1 MTKLYKKNPEK
12 MVHLYKNNWFAIGL
26 LMTGIFLAVITV
38 VGFIFNPSLF
48 SSFSWL
54 VFGVIISIASYML
67 YNIKKI
73 RDEMKHSKK

>member
-1 MTKLYKKNPEK
+1 
-12 MVHLYKNNWFAIGL
+12 MVHLYKNNWVAIGL
-26 LMTGIFLAVITV
+26 LITGILLAVISV
-38 VGFIFNPSLF
+38 VGYIFNPSLF

>member
-1 MTKLYKKNPEK
+1 MFKKNPEK
-12 MVHLYKNNWFAIGL
+12 MVHLYKNNWVAIGL
-26 LMTGIFLAVITV
+26 LITGILLAVISV
-38 VGFIFNPSLF
+38 VGYIFNPSLF